1 VTSFDLFEP
10 GSVAEATAVLAE
22 RGDEARIIAGGTA
35 VILMLKNG
43 LIAPG
48 ALVSLGG
55 LDELRSIRT
64 DGDGTIR
71 IGAMTTIRE
80 VERSPV
86 VQSAYPALAHACRQV
101 GNVRVRN
108 AATIGG
114 NLSEADY
121 ASDPPPVL
129 VAARGRV
136 QVRSARGEREVPLTE
151 WFTDF
156 YETALQPDELVT
168 ELILPPPPASVRSA
182 YLKLVTRSA
191 EDRPCLGVAAFV
203 DVDSGATCRD
213 LRVVIGAAAATP
225 QEAAAAEKKAIGQPL
240 TPELIRE
247 VAEDYAAAIEPIS
260 DLRGSAWYRTQM
272 IKVFVR
278 DAILQA
284 MEANA
289 LEAK

>member
-1 VTSFDLFEP
+1 
-10 GSVAEATAVLAE
+10 
-22 RGDEARIIAGGTA
+22 
-35 VILMLKNG
+35 M
-43 LIAPG
+43 
-48 ALVSLGG
+48 
-55 LDELRSIRT
+55 
-64 DGDGTIR
+64 
-71 IGAMTTIRE
+71 
-80 VERSPV
+80 
-86 VQSAYPALAHACRQV
+86 
-101 GNVRVRN
+101 
-108 AATIGG
+108 GG

-121 ASDPPPVL
+121 ASDPPAVL

-136 QVRSARGEREVPLTE
+136 RVQSARGEREIPLTE

-182 YLKLVTRSA
+182 YLKYVTRSE

-203 DVDSGATCRD
+203 DADGGGTCRD
-213 LRVVIGAAAATP
+213 LRVVVGAAAAIP
-225 QEAAAAEKKAIGQPL
+225 REVAAAEQKAIGQPL

-278 DAILQA
+278 DAIVQT
-284 MEANA
+284 

>member
-1 VTSFDLFEP
+1 VTGFEFFEP
-10 GSVAEATAVLAE
+10 GSVAEATATLAE
-22 RGDEARIIAGGTA
+22 HGDEARIIAGGTA
-35 VILMLKNG
+35 VVLMLKNR

-48 ALVSLGG
+48 ALVSLSG
-55 LDELRSIRT
+55 LDELRYIRA
-64 DGDGTIR
+64 DGDGTIH

-121 ASDPPPVL
+121 ASDPPCVL
-129 VAARGRV
+129 VAARGRLR
-136 QVRSARGEREVPLTE
+136 VRSARGEREIPLTE

-156 YETALQPDELVT
+156 YETAIQPDELVT
-168 ELILPPPPASVRSA
+168 ELILPPPSPAVRSA
-182 YLKLVTRSA
+182 YLKYVTRSA

-203 DVDSGATCRD
+203 DAESGGPCQD
-213 LRVVIGAAAATP
+213 LRVVVGAAASTP
-225 QEAAAAEKKAIGQPL
+225 QEVEVAEKKTVGQAL

-247 VAEDYAAAIEPIS
+247 VAEDYAAAIDPIS

-284 MEANA
+284 MEGT
-289 LEAK
+289 

>member
-1 VTSFDLFEP
+1 MTSLELFEP
-10 GSVAEATAVLAE
+10 ASVAEATAVLAE

-35 VILMLKNG
+35 VVIMLKNQ
-43 LIAPG
+43 LISPS

-55 LDELRSIRT
+55 LDELRYIHS

-80 VERSPV
+80 VERSPI
-86 VQSAYPALAHACRQV
+86 VQSAFPALADACRQV

-114 NLSEADY
+114 NLSEADS
-121 ASDPPPVL
+121 ASDPPSVV
-129 VAARGRV
+129 VAARGRAR
-136 QVRSARGEREVPLTE
+136 VRSARGEREIPLTE

-156 YETALQPDELVT
+156 YETALQPEELVT
-168 ELILPPPPASVRSA
+168 ELILPPQSASVRSA
-182 YLKLVTRSA
+182 YLKFVTRSC

-203 DVDSGATCRD
+203 DRDGGATCED
-213 LRVVIGAAAATP
+213 LRVVVGAAAATP
-225 QEAAAAEKKAIGQPL
+225 QEVDAAEKKAIGQPL
-240 TPELIRE
+240 TVELIRE
-247 VAEDYAAAIEPIS
+247 VAEDYAAAIDPIS

-278 DAILQA
+278 DAILRA
-284 MEANA
+284 MES
-289 LEAK
+289 K